1 MGQQLACI
9 ALQPQ
14 VGADGGGEEV
24 IRLESEPIDKRFT
37 LRIRRI
43 DAGGRNMMLGR
54 CVPVDGKAAK

>member
-1 MGQQLACI
+1 MGQQLARI

-37 LRIRRI
+37 LRRRHVYMYGCSMTLRLCCLM
-43 DAGGRNMMLGR
+43 DEGS
-54 CVPVDGKAAK
+54 